1 MKLKLKDGEKMAE
14 AKNYFQV
21 LYDIDISSK
30 ASTKNN
36 LTYLPWAAVWA
47 ETKKI
52 YPSAEYVVYENADGR
67 FWFDDG
73 RTGWVKTGVVINGIE
88 HIERL
93 PIMNHVNKPIP
104 AESITS
110 FDANKSVQRSIT
122 KACGR
127 HGVGLYVYEGEDLP
141 ESTNE
146 LNDLNDE
153 NFELAKKI
161 AATSADKKAKVKAII
176 TEFVKNGNPRAIR
189 EIESAR
195 KIREKLMEI
204 M

>member
-1 MKLKLKDGEKMAE
+1 MAE

-73 RTGWVKTGVVINGIE
+73 KTGWVKTGVVINGIE